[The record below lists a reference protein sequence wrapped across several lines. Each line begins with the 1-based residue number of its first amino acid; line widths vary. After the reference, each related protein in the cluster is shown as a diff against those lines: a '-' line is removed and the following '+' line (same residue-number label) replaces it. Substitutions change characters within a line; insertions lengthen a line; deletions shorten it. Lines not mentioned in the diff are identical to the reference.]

1 MGLGRSSVNQTNKA
15 VLDQNIFS
23 KGKQLFDVDGL
34 NDDNIII
41 LTRGEIV
48 VEQGVIELPDKTN
61 VSGGRTNS
69 GEFDLTVQLSSNTS
83 REYFQSWY
91 EAGLDKGNGARGATF
106 GQQGYK
112 RAGKITYLR
121 HDDRANAI
129 LSGNFV
135 LYLEGM
141 FPSKMSY
148 TDYDM
153 AGGDE
158 GDAQAILT
166 MTIKYDW
173 AGPNK

>member
-1 MGLGRSSVNQTNKA
+1 MGLGRSRVNQINKS
-15 VLDQNIFS
+15 VLEQNIFT
-23 KGKQLFDVDGL
+23 KGKQLFDVKGL
-34 NDDNIII
+34 DDDNIII
-41 LTRGEIV
+41 LTRGEIT

-69 GEFDLTVQLSSNTS
+69 GEFDITVQLSSNES
-83 REYFQSWY
+83 RNYFQNWY
-91 EAGLDKGNGARGATF
+91 EKSLDRGQGSAGD
-106 GQQGYK
+106 YK
-112 RAGKITYLR
+112 REGQITFLR
-121 HDDRANAI
+121 HDDRGNNVT
-129 LSGNFV
+129 SGNFI

-166 MTIKYDW
+166 MTLKYDW